1 MLNEALNNEPNNART
16 KSGHALGKENN
27 IMRKTRSIT

>member
-16 KSGHALGKENN
+16 KPRHALGKENN
-27 IMRKTRSIT
+27 TMTKT